1 MILAESGIGAKI
13 NVMDARKLSK
23 LRKDLSS
30 FLDEVV
36 GDLGHARR
44 RRWCETY
51 LRGVLLDGQ
60 RKSIEPM
67 AARLRKIE
75 QGEEDYEQALQQFIN
90 QSAWDEQAVI
100 DALQG
105 WIGREL
111 GAEGYLIIDDTGFP
125 KQGEHSVGV
134 ARQYTGTLGKI
145 ANCQVAVTLQLA
157 TGRDVVGIDTK
168 LYLPETWCKDRER
181 CHKACIPE
189 SVSYQAKWQLALAML
204 RRAKSNGLSGV
215 VLADS
220 LFGTVTEFRQ
230 QLDIAGWSY
239 CVGIDSTLKIIAA
252 NADLGPVPKYSG
264 RGQPPTRPLKVRA
277 GAKSPNVKEW
287 AAQHRKDF
295 RPVTWREGSKG
306 KMTGHFAAW
315 RVRPAHRLSAGKE
328 PLEACWLLVEWP
340 AGAEHPTKFFFSNLP
355 ANTSLKR
362 LVATAK
368 SRWWIEHSYR
378 ELKDELGL
386 DHFEGRSW
394 RGWQHHVVLVLA
406 AYAFLQQ
413 LRRTRKKGAPTVS
426 LSPGS
431 ASNYRSSW
439 PAGADAACSVAALSQ
454 SLPASLKSHL
464 KIITE

>member
-1 MILAESGIGAKI
+1 LAELAIGGKI
-13 NVMDARKLSK
+13 ICMDARKLSK
-23 LRKDLSS
+23 LRKELTS
-30 FLDEVV
+30 FLDDVV

-44 RRWCETY
+44 RRWCEAY

-67 AARLRKIE
+67 AARLQKIE

-90 QSAWDEQAVI
+90 QSPWDEQTVL
-100 DALQG
+100 DSLQG

-111 GAEGYLIIDDTGFP
+111 GVDGFLIIDDTGFP

-157 TGRDVVGIDTK
+157 TGRDVVGIDTQ
-168 LYLPETWCKDRER
+168 LYLPEAWCDDRER
-181 CHKACIPE
+181 CRRAGIPDTVGYE
-189 SVSYQAKWQLALAML
+189 PKWQLALKMIQ
-204 RRAKSNGLSGV
+204 RAKSNGLGGV

-230 QLDIAGWSY
+230 QLDADGWTY
-239 CVGIDSTLKIIAA
+239 CVGIDSTLKVIAA
-252 NADLGPVPKYSG
+252 DADLGPVPKYLG

-277 GAKSPNVKEW
+277 GATSSNVKEW
-287 AAQHRKDF
+287 AVQHAKDF
-295 RPVTWREGSKG
+295 RRVTWREGSKG
-306 KMTGHFAAW
+306 QMTGRFAAW
-315 RVRPAHRLSAGKE
+315 RVRPAHKLSAGKE
-328 PLEACWLLVEWP
+328 PLEACWLLIEWP
-340 AGAEHPTKFFFSNLP
+340 SDADHPAKFFFSNLS
-355 ANTSLKR
+355 ANASLKR

-406 AYAFLQQ
+406 AYAFLQK
-413 LRRTRKKGAPTVS
+413 LRRSRKKGAHTASP
-426 LSPGS
+426 SPGS
-431 ASNYRSSW
+431 ASSSRSSS
-439 PAGADAACSVAALSQ
+439 PVGVAAACSAAALSL
-454 SLPASLKSHL
+454 SSPASSKNHP
-464 KIITE
+464 KILTE